1 MANIINRT
9 TSEIRLSVHTPDY
22 PVRDWIINPVNVYAM
37 LLVKQGHRVID
48 NDTVRETNSDEK
60 LVIRQEDLTRY
71 KALARSI
78 AAWRI
83 AKAVRTVSLGQ
94 LATTLDTMAAKYI
107 GVATAIEDASTIEVL
122 DNIDVEI

>member
-1 MANIINRT
+1 MANVINRT
-9 TSEIRLSVHTPDY
+9 TSEILLSVHTPDY
-22 PVRDWIINPVNVYAM
+22 PVTDWIINPVNVYAM

-78 AAWRI
+78 AAWCI
-83 AKAVRTVSLGQ
+83 AKAVRTASLAQ
-94 LATTLDTMAAKYI
+94 LTTTLDTMAAKYI